1 MRVLITNDDG
11 IGSLGLRRLAEALS
25 ADNEVWVIAP
35 ETEKSGGSH
44 SITLRDSIRVKQVG
58 ERRFSC
64 RGTPADCVLVALLGF
79 IPVEIELVLSGI
91 NHGPNLGT
99 DILYSGTA
107 AGARQGALMG
117 TPAVALSINSYIPPF
132 DFDGPADFAARNLAI
147 FRELWTDD
155 HFLNINFPN
164 GGCCQASPVI
174 TFPSRR
180 IYRDRLETYT
190 APTGDL
196 FCFLTG
202 EFPEAH
208 VEDGSDCQVVT
219 AGNISISPVHAHPRN
234 WVSSEDSY
242 REARFR

>member
-1 MRVLITNDDG
+1 MRVLIVNDDG
-11 IGSLGLRRLAEALS
+11 IGSLGLRTLEQALLPG
-25 ADNEVWVIAP
+25 NEVWVVAP

-44 SITLRDSIRVKQVG
+44 SITLRDTVRLRAAG

-64 RGTPADCVLVALLGF
+64 RGTPADCVLVAVLG
-79 IPVEIELVLSGI
+79 IVAGPIDIVLSGI

-117 TPAVALSINSYIPPF
+117 IPSVALSVNAYVPPF
-132 DFDGPADFAARNLAI
+132 DFEGPARFVGRNLDV
-147 FRELWTDD
+147 FRQLWTDD

-164 GGCCQASPVI
+164 SGCCSASPLI

-190 APTGDL
+190 AHTGDI

-202 EFPEAH
+202 EYPQAH
-208 VEDGSDCQVVT
+208 EEEGSDCQVVT

-234 WVSSEDSY
+234 WASIEASY

>member
-11 IGSLGLRRLAEALS
+11 IGSLGLRTLEQALV
-25 ADNEVWVIAP
+25 ADHEVWVVAP

-44 SITLRDSIRVKQVG
+44 SITLRDSIRLKRAG

-64 RGTPADCVLVALLGF
+64 RGTPADCVLVALMGI
-79 IPVEIELVLSGI
+79 IPAKVDIVLSGI

-117 TPAVALSINSYIPPF
+117 IPAVALSINSYAPPF
-132 DFDGPADFAARNLAI
+132 DFEGPSAFTARNLDI
-147 FRELWTDD
+147 FRDLWTDD
-155 HFLNINFPN
+155 HFLNINFPAR
-164 GGCCQASPVI
+164 GCCAAAPVI

-180 IYRDRLETYT
+180 IYRDRLATYE

-202 EFPEAH
+202 EYPEAH
-208 VEDGSDCQVVT
+208 LEDGSDCLVVDQ
-219 AGNISISPVHAHPRN
+219 GNISISPVHAHPRN
-234 WVSSEDSY
+234 WVSIEDSY